1 MMRGAPITE
10 AEFQAH
16 VDGRLAPE
24 RELEVRA
31 WLSAHPEDA
40 ARCSAY
46 RSQVEALREALRG
59 VAEEPLPAALDL
71 RARVP
76 RRVRWTALRPAAVA
90 AGAAALMLLGG
101 AGGWALRDRTVPPQ
115 AGTAALAREAASS
128 YTVYARDTVRPVELP
143 ATQLGD
149 LDRWFSQRL
158 GRAIRAP
165 DLRAA
170 SLTLIGGRLVASAHG
185 AAALYLYQDPA
196 GRRLVVYLRPMDVE
210 GTDRM
215 QARRADG
222 LTGWTWANA
231 GLGFGV
237 FGTAPEADLH
247 GAANIVRS
255 QLARI

>member
-1 MMRGAPITE
+1 MMRDAPITE
-10 AEFQAH
+10 AELQAH

-24 RELEVRA
+24 REMAVRA
-31 WLSAHPEDA
+31 WLAAHPEDA
-40 ARCSAY
+40 ARFSAY
-46 RSQVEALREALRG
+46 RAQLGALREALCG
-59 VAEEPLPAALDL
+59 VAEEPLPAVLDL
-71 RARVP
+71 RVRVP
-76 RRVRWTALRPAAVA
+76 RRPRWTALRPAAVA
-90 AGAAALMLLGG
+90 AAAAGLMLLGG
-101 AGGWALRDRTVPPQ
+101 AGGWALRDRTMPPQ
-115 AGTAALAREAASS
+115 VGTAALAREAVSS
-128 YTVYARDTVRPVELP
+128 YAVYASDTARPVELP
-143 ATQLGD
+143 ASQLDD

-196 GRRLVVYLRPMDVE
+196 GRRLVVYLRPMVAE
-210 GTDRM
+210 RTDRM
-215 QARRADG
+215 QARRSDG
-222 LTGWTWANA
+222 IAGWTWANA